1 MRVPIALVLAA
12 LGMAA
17 GACAAVE
24 RGPSVPYVV
33 MQAPDAVPATATG
46 VVVTA
51 GTGTLAVRRRFCRP
65 QPWCRWR
72 WIRGPRY

>member
-24 RGPSVPYVV
+24 RGPPVPNVV
-33 MQAPDAVPATATG
+33 ALPPDAVAATG
-46 VVVTA
+46 VVMTA
-51 GTGTLAVRRRFCRP
+51 GTGALAVRRRFCRP